1 MREIRPSGSE
11 GGVEQ
16 ANAPSLPLSGWFGG
30 RGWEVRS
37 GKREVRKARWA
48 IACWVARVRSLAIPG
63 WFGGRGWEVGSGKGS
78 LGGGDCLL
86 GGASAEPRGPCADA
100 LMKQT
105 SESLSLEATRYLKV
119 AEGYCVS
126 ARAGGEQPEAKDQP
140 QTRVN
145 PIRPCSMTS
154 QRTGGICG
162 GVTAP
167 AGVSG
172 EVRGASPA
180 VSHEIT
186 RSAWTDGSCG
196 VCGVGMVR
204 MFHKSNQDR
213 WPLRRGAVRRQP
225 ERSGDRLL
233 LRSSPEGERSESKS
247 P

>member
-1 MREIRPSGSE
+1 MRKTSRCGDSPIGEPDAGNPPVR
-11 GGVEQ
+11 
-16 ANAPSLPLSGWFGG
+16 FGG
-30 RGWEVRS
+30 RG
-37 GKREVRKARWA
+37 
-48 IACWVARVRSLAIPG
+48 
-63 WFGGRGWEVGSGKGS
+63 
-78 LGGGDCLL
+78 
-86 GGASAEPRGPCADA
+86 GASQCSIPTPMCADA

-154 QRTGGICG
+154 RRTGGICVG
-162 GVTAP
+162 ATAP
-167 AGVSG
+167 AGVPG

-180 VSHEIT
+180 VSHDIT
-186 RSAWTDGSCG
+186 RSAWTDGCCG

-213 WPLRRGAVRRQP
+213 WQLRRGAARRQSP
-225 ERSGDRLL
+225 HSSDEAGNDRGAKGDR
-233 LRSSPEGERSESKS
+233 KVNAV
-247 P
+247 

>member
-1 MREIRPSGSE
+1 MRGLTNRRAGCGKSARPVRRE
-11 GGVEQ
+11 GWSKPMLHPYPYRACGF
-16 ANAPSLPLSGWFGG
+16 WFGEGVLGKWARRRTPCAG
-30 RGWEVRS
+30 RAVMAHS
-37 GKREVRKARWA
+37 
-48 IACWVARVRSLAIPG
+48 S
-63 WFGGRGWEVGSGKGS
+63 
-78 LGGGDCLL
+78 
-86 GGASAEPRGPCADA
+86 PCADA

-154 QRTGGICG
+154 RRTGGICG

-167 AGVSG
+167 AGVPG

-180 VSHEIT
+180 VSHDIT
-186 RSAWTDGSCG
+186 RSAWTDGCCG

-213 WPLRRGAVRRQP
+213 WQLRRGAARRQSP
-225 ERSGDRLL
+225 HSSDEAGNDRGAKGDR
-233 LRSSPEGERSESKS
+233 KVNAV
-247 P
+247 

>member
-1 MREIRPSGSE
+1 VNGLWGE
-11 GGVEQ
+11 G
-16 ANAPSLPLSGWFGG
+16 
-30 RGWEVRS
+30 
-37 GKREVRKARWA
+37 ARWEEA
-48 IACWVARVRSLAIPG
+48 GRRAPHAGRAVMPHSSPEPAAACAEGRVGKEA
-63 WFGGRGWEVGSGKGS
+63 GRR
-78 LGGGDCLL
+78 
-86 GGASAEPRGPCADA
+86 APHAERAVMAHSSPCADA

-140 QTRVN
+140 QTKVN

-154 QRTGGICG
+154 RRTGGICV

-167 AGVSG
+167 AGVPG

-180 VSHEIT
+180 VSHDIT
-186 RSAWTDGSCG
+186 RSAWTDGCCG

-213 WPLRRGAVRRQP
+213 WPLRRGAVRRQSP
-225 ERSGDRLL
+225 HSSDEAGNDRGAKGDR
-233 LRSSPEGERSESKS
+233 KVNAV
-247 P
+247 

>member
-1 MREIRPSGSE
+1 MRRESCDGSQQSRAF
-11 GGVEQ
+11 GC
-16 ANAPSLPLSGWFGG
+16 WFGG
-30 RGWEVRS
+30 D
-37 GKREVRKARWA
+37 
-48 IACWVARVRSLAIPG
+48 
-63 WFGGRGWEVGSGKGS
+63 
-78 LGGGDCLL
+78 DCLL
-86 GGASAEPRGPCADA
+86 GGASTEPRDPGLGRREAGRRTPCAGRAVIAHSSPCADA

-154 QRTGGICG
+154 RRTGGICA

-167 AGVSG
+167 AGVPG

-180 VSHEIT
+180 VSHDIT
-186 RSAWTDGSCG
+186 RSAWTDGCCG

-213 WPLRRGAVRRQP
+213 WQLRRGAARRQSP
-225 ERSGDRLL
+225 HSSDEAGNDRGAKGDR
-233 LRSSPEGERSESKS
+233 KVNAV
-247 P
+247 

>member
-1 MREIRPSGSE
+1 MGCNDVGIVGLVGRGASTG
-11 GGVEQ
+11 
-16 ANAPSLPLSGWFGG
+16 LFGG
-30 RGWEVRS
+30 
-37 GKREVRKARWA
+37 
-48 IACWVARVRSLAIPG
+48 ACRRTP
-63 WFGGRGWEVGSGKGS
+63 
-78 LGGGDCLL
+78 C
-86 GGASAEPRGPCADA
+86 AERAVITHSSPCADA

-154 QRTGGICG
+154 RRTGGICVG
-162 GVTAP
+162 ATAP
-167 AGVSG
+167 AGVPG

-180 VSHEIT
+180 VSHDIT
-186 RSAWTDGSCG
+186 RSAWTDGCCG

-213 WPLRRGAVRRQP
+213 WQLRRGAARRQSP
-225 ERSGDRLL
+225 HSSDEAGNDRGAKGDR
-233 LRSSPEGERSESKS
+233 KVNAV
-247 P
+247 

>member
-1 MREIRPSGSE
+1 MRRESCDSPSSPEPAAGLLGERLVGWREYGASRSRAGSE
-11 GGVEQ
+11 GRVG
-16 ANAPSLPLSGWFGG
+16 ALRA
-30 RGWEVRS
+30 
-37 GKREVRKARWA
+37 RERAV
-48 IACWVARVRSLAIPG
+48 IPH
-63 WFGGRGWEVGSGKGS
+63 S
-78 LGGGDCLL
+78 C
-86 GGASAEPRGPCADA
+86 PCADA

-154 QRTGGICG
+154 RRTGGICG

-167 AGVSG
+167 AGVPG

-180 VSHEIT
+180 VSHDIT
-186 RSAWTDGSCG
+186 RSAWTDGCCG

-213 WPLRRGAVRRQP
+213 WQLRRGAARRQSP
-225 ERSGDRLL
+225 HSSDEAGNDRGAKGDR
-233 LRSSPEGERSESKS
+233 KVNAV
-247 P
+247 

>member
-1 MREIRPSGSE
+1 MAHSSPEPAAAGSE
-11 GGVEQ
+11 RGVWGGRVGALRARER
-16 ANAPSLPLSGWFGG
+16 AVMAHSSPEPAARWFGEGVFG
-30 RGWEVRS
+30 R
-37 GKREVRKARWA
+37 A
-48 IACWVARVRSLAIPG
+48 
-63 WFGGRGWEVGSGKGS
+63 GRR
-78 LGGGDCLL
+78 
-86 GGASAEPRGPCADA
+86 APHAERAVMAHSSPCADA

-154 QRTGGICG
+154 RRTGGICA

-167 AGVSG
+167 AGVPG

-180 VSHEIT
+180 VSHDIT
-186 RSAWTDGSCG
+186 RSAWTDGCCG

-213 WPLRRGAVRRQP
+213 WQLRRGAARRQSP
-225 ERSGDRLL
+225 HSSDEAGNDRGAKGDR
-233 LRSSPEGERSESKS
+233 KVNAV
-247 P
+247 

>member
-1 MREIRPSGSE
+1 MRRESCDGSQQSRAC
-11 GGVEQ
+11 GC
-16 ANAPSLPLSGWFGG
+16 LFGG
-30 RGWEVRS
+30 DE
-37 GKREVRKARWA
+37 
-48 IACWVARVRSLAIPG
+48 ACWEGA
-63 WFGGRGWEVGSGKGS
+63 GRRT
-78 LGGGDCLL
+78 LC
-86 GGASAEPRGPCADA
+86 AERAVMAHSSPCADA

-126 ARAGGEQPEAKDQP
+126 ARAGGEQSEAKDQP

-154 QRTGGICG
+154 RRTGGICA

-167 AGVSG
+167 AGVPG

-180 VSHEIT
+180 VSHDIT
-186 RSAWTDGSCG
+186 RSAWTDGCCG

-213 WPLRRGAVRRQP
+213 WQLRRGAARRQSP
-225 ERSGDRLL
+225 HSSDEAGNDRGAKGDR
-233 LRSSPEGERSESKS
+233 KVNAV
-247 P
+247 

>member
-1 MREIRPSGSE
+1 VAVE
-11 GGVEQ
+11 GVGR
-16 ANAPSLPLSGWFGG
+16 GG
-30 RGWEVRS
+30 RGCGVRR
-37 GKREVRKARWA
+37 G
-48 IACWVARVRSLAIPG
+48 L
-63 WFGGRGWEVGSGKGS
+63 GRGAGCAGLGLGRAWVGPGQRAGSGKAAAGCRS
-78 LGGGDCLL
+78 
-86 GGASAEPRGPCADA
+86 PCADA

-154 QRTGGICG
+154 RRTGGICAG
-162 GVTAP
+162 ATAS
-167 AGVSG
+167 AGVPG

-180 VSHEIT
+180 VSHDIT
-186 RSAWTDGSCG
+186 RSAWTDGCCG

-225 ERSGDRLL
+225 ERSGDRLRR
-233 LRSSPEGERSESKS
+233 RSSPEGERSESKS

>member
-1 MREIRPSGSE
+1 M
-11 GGVEQ
+11 
-16 ANAPSLPLSGWFGG
+16 
-30 RGWEVRS
+30 
-37 GKREVRKARWA
+37 
-48 IACWVARVRSLAIPG
+48 
-63 WFGGRGWEVGSGKGS
+63 
-78 LGGGDCLL
+78 L
-86 GGASAEPRGPCADA
+86 GGASTEPRDPGLVRREACRRTPCAERAVMAHSSPCADA

-154 QRTGGICG
+154 RRTGGICVG
-162 GVTAP
+162 ATAP
-167 AGVSG
+167 AGVPG

-180 VSHEIT
+180 VSHDIT
-186 RSAWTDGSCG
+186 RSAWTDGCCG

-213 WPLRRGAVRRQP
+213 WQLRRGAARRQSP
-225 ERSGDRLL
+225 HSSDEAGNDRGAKGDR
-233 LRSSPEGERSESKS
+233 KVNAV
-247 P
+247 